1 MNRRRE
7 PNNALFF
14 GRKNKAVVFGR
25 KKRQSI
31 YSLCL
36 LLGALAGLALLAV
49 AFGVALAL
57 SVGEL
62 LFGNLGAHAKDRS
75 GLLQPLL
82 KVPAKAILRAL
93 THGVS
98 G

>member
-1 MNRRRE
+1 
-7 PNNALFF
+7 L
-14 GRKNKAVVFGR
+14 GVFLVEKKQYGSCLLVE
-25 KKRQSI
+25 KRQYI

-36 LLGALAGLALLAV
+36 LLFAALAGRALLAV

-57 SVGEL
+57 SVSEL

-82 KVPAKAILRAL
+82 KVPAKEILRVL
-93 THGVS
+93 THGGS

>member
-1 MNRRRE
+1 ME
-7 PNNALFF
+7 
-14 GRKNKAVVFGR
+14 
-25 KKRQSI
+25 KRQSI

-36 LLGALAGLALLAV
+36 LLLAALAGRALLAV

-62 LFGNLGAHAKDRS
+62 LLGHLGAHAKDRS

-82 KVPAKAILRAL
+82 KVPAKEILRVL
-93 THGVS
+93 THEGSAEREHVM
-98 G
+98 

>member
-1 MNRRRE
+1 MD
-7 PNNALFF
+7 
-14 GRKNKAVVFGR
+14 VVYWSE
-25 KKRQSI
+25 KMQSI

-36 LLGALAGLALLAV
+36 LLLAALARLALLAV

-62 LFGNLGAHAKDRS
+62 LLGHLGAHAKDRS

-82 KVPAKAILRAL
+82 KVPANAILRVRIREGFG
-93 THGVS
+93 HREHVM
-98 G
+98 